1 MTRKTIALCTSL
13 LGLAAL
19 LAATPADAIERIRI
33 RSGGKDPNTV
43 TIDETS
49 TPPKITVSAG
59 VAVRGAPG
67 ALVDLGGGE
76 YEILVAGNA
85 AYHVKTRGGIDSITV
100 LDGPGDSTYW
110 LGAGADSDTLFIQ
123 DGPGADEYKI
133 EGKGGDDV
141 YDILD
146 NAGDGDDYYYV
157 KASKGFDVINID
169 DGLGDDTYKVKAT
182 PDATLN
188 FTDAGGDDDFM
199 KVKPSSIA
207 P

>member
-1 MTRKTIALCTSL
+1 MTRKTFALCTSF

-19 LAATPADAIERIRI
+19 LAATHADAIERIRI

-85 AYHVKTRGGIDSITV
+85 AYHVKTRGGVDSITV

-110 LGAGADSDTLFIQ
+110 LGAGAEADTLFVQ

-141 YDILD
+141 YDIFD
-146 NAGDGDDYYYV
+146 DAGDGDDYYYV

-169 DGLGDDTYKVKAT
+169 DGPGNDTYKVKAT

-188 FTDAGGDDDFM
+188 FTEAGGDDDFI